1 MDAAAMSNNDKGA
14 TPQHCDTCD
23 LDKTRN
29 PHPDAGS
36 PSALCETGYIWEC
49 IPCLVKTRAGW
60 ADRARKAEREADETK
75 SALIGARVL
84 IEELR
89 AAHEASQARAAR
101 LEEALKELVRQ
112 ITKFAEEQGE
122 ADFYTGDATKA
133 LAESP
138 NSWLQ
143 ERLKAEREPLEKN
156 AARYLWLRRTDK
168 VPGMAFIAKQVTISE
183 QISTGR
189 HIVICPEEDLDAEIS
204 AAIRA
209 LPEGE

>member
-1 MDAAAMSNNDKGA
+1 MNNDKGA
-14 TPQHCDTCD
+14 TPRVHEQFYTWGGGDISLREHHYALRD
-23 LDKTRN
+23 LAYT
-29 PHPDAGS
+29 
-36 PSALCETGYIWEC
+36 I
-49 IPCLVKTRAGW
+49 
-60 ADRARKAEREADETK
+60 ERELTETK

-101 LEEALKELVRQ
+101 LEEALKGATHALRSYQ
-112 ITKFAEEQGE
+112 YGNE
-122 ADFYTGDATKA
+122 ATALARSQADANETA

-143 ERLKAEREPLEKN
+143 ERLKAERER
-156 AARYLWLRRTDK
+156 AAK
-168 VPGMAFIAKQVTISE
+168 VCENEELT
-183 QISTGR
+183 
-189 HIVICPEEDLDAEIS
+189 EDLGDPGDDVYNQAVQDCA